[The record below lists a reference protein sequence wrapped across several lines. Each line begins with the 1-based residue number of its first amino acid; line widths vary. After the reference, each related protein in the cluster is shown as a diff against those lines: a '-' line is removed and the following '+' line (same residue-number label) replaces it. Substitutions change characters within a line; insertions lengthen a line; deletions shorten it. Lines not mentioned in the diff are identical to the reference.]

1 LRAQCAVAESG
12 HRLRAQCAAAERGHR
27 LRAQCAVA
35 ESGHRL
41 RAQRAVAERGHRL
54 RAQRAVAESGHR
66 LPAQRAVADSGL
78 HMRVAIVGAGWA
90 GLAAAVRATQAGH
103 DVTVF
108 ETAGMPGGRA
118 RSDDDGDAA
127 ADNGQHI
134 LLGGYTRTLA
144 LMRDVGVDVKSALL
158 RLPLA
163 MTCPDGSGF
172 ALSAQGHRLVAAAQ
186 ALWSAR
192 GFGWVDKASAVG
204 MTIKWQLRRFRCPP
218 ALTVDA
224 MLRLTPTRRVKRRL
238 IEPLCVAA
246 LNTPSADASAAV
258 FLAVMRDSLFGAR
271 DASDLLLPQRPLAQ
285 LLPLPALAWL
295 RARGATV
302 HLRTRVAALE
312 REGDRWRLTTAAEA
326 DDLRKPTA
334 PFDQVIV
341 ATPATEA
348 ARLTQALAPA
358 WSAIAAALAH
368 EPIVTITLTAPKRA
382 WPAPMLALDSDDTT
396 RPAQFAF
403 KLGEQPADAD
413 RVTLVVSAAGTWL
426 ARGSDAVAAAALA
439 QYRAAFGIVAAEVVE
454 LVSVRA
460 DKRATFRC
468 SAGVV
473 RPTRAILPRLQAA
486 ADYVAGPYPA
496 TLEAAVLAGEAAA
509 TALQPAD

>member
-1 LRAQCAVAESG
+1 MKIAV
-12 HRLRAQCAAAERGHR
+12 
-27 LRAQCAVA
+27 
-35 ESGHRL
+35 
-41 RAQRAVAERGHRL
+41 
-54 RAQRAVAESGHR
+54 
-66 LPAQRAVADSGL
+66 
-78 HMRVAIVGAGWA
+78 IGAGWA

-127 ADNGQHI
+127 TDNGQHI

-144 LMRDVGVDVKSALL
+144 LMRDVGVEVESALL
-158 RLPLA
+158 RMPLA
-163 MTCPDGSGF
+163 LTYPDGSGF
-172 ALSAQGHRLVAAAQ
+172 ALSPHGNRLIAAAR

-192 GFGWVDKASAVG
+192 GFSGIDKASAVG
-204 MTIKWQLRRFRCPP
+204 MTIRWQLRRFRCPP
-218 ALTVDA
+218 ALTVA
-224 MLRLTPTRRVKRRL
+224 ATLRLAPTPRVRRLL

-246 LNTPSADASAAV
+246 LNTPCADASAEV

-312 REGDRWRLTTAAEA
+312 RDGDRWRVMAGAET
-326 DDLRKPTA
+326 DHLRKQA
-334 PFDQVIV
+334 SSFDQVIV
-341 ATPATEA
+341 ATPASEA
-348 ARLTQALAPA
+348 ARLTQTLAPA
-358 WSAIAAALAH
+358 WSASAAALAH
-368 EPIVTITLTAPKRA
+368 EPIVTVTLTAPKRA
-382 WPAPMLALDSDDTT
+382 WPAPMLALDSDDAT

-403 KLGEQPADAD
+403 KLGEQPADVD

-439 QYRAAFGIVAAEVVE
+439 QYRAAFGIGAAEVVE

-509 TALQPAD
+509 SALHPAS